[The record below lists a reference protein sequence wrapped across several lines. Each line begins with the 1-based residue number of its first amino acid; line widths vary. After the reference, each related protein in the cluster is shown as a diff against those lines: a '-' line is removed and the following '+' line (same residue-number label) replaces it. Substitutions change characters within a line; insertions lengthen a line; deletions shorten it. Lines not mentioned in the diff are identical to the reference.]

1 VSDIATKAEVSG
13 PDLGTPR
20 RGERRRRP
28 ILRYALRRIVIV
40 PISLFV
46 LGSVSF
52 VLVLFIP
59 GDPAVTIL
67 GDFAT
72 PEQVALV
79 NQQLG
84 LDKPLWDRYLS
95 FWGNLLQGDLGTSF
109 FTNEPVLHDIA
120 RFLPNT
126 LELVVLALLVAVGLG
141 LVIGVVGAYF
151 ARRWPD
157 RVMTGLT
164 SALQSVPDFFLA
176 LVGIYL
182 FFFVLGWAPAP
193 IGRLPIEAGAPE
205 HSFLIFG
212 SLFSG
217 DWTTLGSALSH
228 AALPVLSLGLV
239 YSSYFA
245 KTARGSMGTAL
256 TTPQVEFARACG
268 LRERT
273 VVRYAFLASRTTVV
287 TYVAILF
294 GSLLGGASI
303 VERVFNWRGM
313 GQWALDG
320 VLKVDVPII
329 QGFVVVAGLMTLTL
343 FLVLDLVVLALDPRV
358 SYE

>member
-1 VSDIATKAEVSG
+1 MTTQVAAPEARLSW
-13 PDLGTPR
+13 
-20 RGERRRRP
+20 RRRHP
-28 ILRYALRRIVIV
+28 ALRYALVRIAIV

-52 VLVLFIP
+52 VLVFFIP
-59 GDPAVTIL
+59 GNPAVTIL

-72 PEQVALV
+72 PEQVARV
-79 NQQLG
+79 NHDLG
-84 LDKPLWDRYLS
+84 LDQPLWTRYWSYWDR
-95 FWGNLLQGDLGTSF
+95 LLHGDLGTSF
-109 FTNEPVLHDIA
+109 FTNEPVLHDLGK
-120 RFLPNT
+120 FLPNT
-126 LELVVLALLVAVGLG
+126 IELVTLSLVVAVGLG

-151 ARRWPD
+151 SRRWPD
-157 RVMTGLT
+157 RVMSGVT
-164 SALQSVPDFFLA
+164 SVLQSVPDFFLA
-176 LVGIYL
+176 LVAIYV
-182 FFFVLGWAPAP
+182 FFFLLGWAPAP
-193 IGRLPIEAGAPE
+193 IGRLPIDAGTGQS
-205 HSFLIFG
+205 SFLIFG

-217 DWTTLGSALSH
+217 DWTTFGSALGH
-228 AALPVLSLGLV
+228 AVLPVGALGLV
-239 YSSYFA
+239 YSAYFA

-268 LRERT
+268 LRELT
-273 VVRYAFLASRTTVV
+273 VVRYAFLASRTTVI

-294 GSLLGGASI
+294 GSLLGGAAI

-320 VLKVDVPII
+320 VLKVDVPVI
-329 QGFVVVAGLMTLTL
+329 QGFVITAGLMTLTL

>member
-1 VSDIATKAEVSG
+1 MSDVSVKAEVSQPG
-13 PDLGTPR
+13 PEAPK

-28 ILRYALRRIVIV
+28 ILRYVLRRVVIV

-46 LGSVSF
+46 LGSVCF

-79 NQQLG
+79 NEQLG
-84 LDKPLWDRYLS
+84 LDQPLWDRYVS

-109 FTNEPVLHDIA
+109 FTNQPVLHEIA
-120 RFLPNT
+120 LFLPNT
-126 LELVVLALLVAVGLG
+126 IELVVLALLVAVSLG
-141 LVIGVVGAYF
+141 LVIGVLGAYF

-164 SALQSVPDFFLA
+164 SGLQSVPDFFLA
-176 LVGIYL
+176 LVGIYV
-182 FFFVLGWAPAP
+182 FFFLLGWAPAP
-193 IGRLPIEAGAPE
+193 IGRLPIEAGGQQTP
-205 HSFLIFG
+205 FLIFG

-217 DWTTLGSALSH
+217 DWTTLGQALSH
-228 AALPVLSLGLV
+228 AALPVMSLGLV

-273 VVRYAFLASRTTVV
+273 VVRYAFLASRTTVI
-287 TYVAILF
+287 TYIAILF
-294 GSLLGGASI
+294 GSLLGGAAI

-329 QGFVVVAGLMTLTL
+329 QGFVVTAGLMTLTL